1 MFIHLSKKGSF
12 KNFLFWIFV
21 ILNILDIIQKF
32 QPLVFTYSHIK
43 VVYSKSSNWSFSSTN
58 IFVTNIWFFF
68 KELLFCMSLKLYIF
82 FWHRK
87 TFEKVMNIFSLFFQI
102 WFYLLIDEI
111 FCAVSN
117 SYLKFIILNF
127 IFVFISI
134 VEISTKVPDAF
145 LQQKI
150 FAWRITWNYAYS
162 PCNRNRFRVHY
173 ISLIN
178 YI

>member
-1 MFIHLSKKGSF
+1 MCIVNPQTEVFPKQTFLLQIYDFFSKNSYFACPLS
-12 KNFLFWIFV
+12 
-21 ILNILDIIQKF
+21 
-32 QPLVFTYSHIK
+32 FT
-43 VVYSKSSNWSFSSTN
+43 
-58 IFVTNIWFFF
+58 
-68 KELLFCMSLKLYIF
+68 F

-117 SYLKFIILNF
+117 SYLKFIILIF